1 MKKIVYALSLL
12 TVLTSCGTA
21 QGVFNGAG
29 EVLNGM
35 GKDARSLGNLFN

>member
-1 MKKIVYALSLL
+1 MKKVLCAITFATLL
-12 TVLTSCGTA
+12 TACGTA